1 MIECV
6 GVPRREAGKGPAA
19 GSVSRWP
26 SVTPAAGRIDEHL
39 VALVAPSSF
48 DAEPYRILLS
58 TLEKVRADRP
68 SLAIAV
74 TSAAPNDGK
83 TTTSIN
89 LAAMLARLRGSRVL
103 LLDADLR
110 RPSVAK
116 RIGLADEADLGL
128 ERVLSNHEL
137 VVGEAL
143 VPFPPLPL
151 SVLAAG
157 TRETPAL
164 ETLHSPAFGALVHAA
179 RQAYRYVV
187 VDTPP
192 VVALPDARALSTLVD
207 GFLLVVRSGV
217 TPRSLLAEAL
227 EALEADKVMGLVFN
241 GDQRP
246 FDGYYGRYQ
255 SYYQAQRKR
264 PGRSK

>member
-1 MIECV
+1 MSESV
-6 GVPRREAGKGPAA
+6 GVPRRQAA
-19 GSVSRWP
+19 GDQ
-26 SVTPAAGRIDEHL
+26 AARRASGWQSGTRAAARIDEHL
-39 VALVAPSSF
+39 VALVSPSSF

-58 TLEKVRADRP
+58 RLESARAGRP

-74 TSAAPNDGK
+74 TSAAPNEGK

-89 LAAMLARLRGSRVL
+89 LAAMLARLRGSSVL

-116 RIGLADEADLGL
+116 RIGLPDEADPGLGRAL
-128 ERVLSNHEL
+128 GNPEVA
-137 VVGEAL
+137 VGEAL
-143 VPFPPLPL
+143 MPCHPLPL

-157 TRETPAL
+157 PRESLPL
-164 ETLHSPAFGALVHAA
+164 EILHSPAFGDLVHAA
-179 RQAYRYVV
+179 RQAHRYVI

-207 GFLLVVRSGV
+207 GFLLVVRAGV

-227 EALEADKVMGLVFN
+227 EALEPDKVMGLVFN
-241 GDQRP
+241 GDEHP
-246 FDGYYGRYQ
+246 FAGYYGRYR
-255 SYYQAQRKR
+255 SYYDAQRKR
-264 PGRSK
+264 AGRSA